1 MDKIKI
7 QVILFSTMKKLFL
20 ALLLC
25 AGWAVKMSAVE
36 AKPTARE
43 VLERTLECLK
53 GVHTARYVME
63 QYRYETPADSFYSDK
78 ETRIYIECENPADT
92 SGLAMLVTYYPDGK
106 FQSASNEKASYYMRD
121 AYMSRTDLSRW
132 YGVRYADPP
141 FFNHATRLCE
151 YLLRDGGNKE
161 VTVKDGGDTWI
172 IDAVVSEYQLIA
184 FHGKAYVVM
193 SYPNEKSLFTLTV
206 DKNTFMPSR
215 LSFLWCVPV
224 MRFEKVISDVEINP
238 LPAEGFAIETYL
250 PDLPSYEDE
259 EERQEGR
266 RQDKLN
272 RQRVESKPLP
282 SDTLQ
287 LIGGG
292 SISLSES
299 KGKVRVML
307 LTSNYCGF
315 CLASYPVINKLMD
328 DYASDD
334 DVEVFGVI
342 LQSEAEPAA
351 LEAYKRKND
360 IRFPLA
366 QNNGR
371 FYEYFIPNGLSPAIL
386 VIDRDDK
393 VQLWQYGFSEENSS
407 KIDGKIRKLITRLKT
422 EEQE

>member
-1 MDKIKI
+1 
-7 QVILFSTMKKLFL
+7 MKKLFL

-25 AGWAVKMSAVE
+25 VGWTVKISAEE
-36 AKPTARE
+36 AKPAARE

-63 QYRYETPADSFYSDK
+63 QYRYETPADTFYSDK
-78 ETRIYIECENPADT
+78 ETRRYIECENPADT
-92 SGLAMLVTYYPDGK
+92 SGLAMSVTYRPDGT
-106 FQSASNEKASYYMRD
+106 FQSARNEKASYYMRD
-121 AYMSRTDLSRW
+121 TYMSRSDLSRW

-184 FHGKAYVVM
+184 FHGKAYVSM

-215 LSFLWCVPV
+215 LSFLQCVPV
-224 MRFEKVISDVEINP
+224 MRFEKVISEVEINP
-238 LPAEGFAIETYL
+238 LPAEGFAVETYL

-272 RQRVESKPLP
+272 RQHVESNPLP
-282 SDTLQ
+282 SDTLP

-292 SISLSES
+292 SISLSET

-307 LTSNYCGF
+307 MTSNYCGF
-315 CLASYPVINKLMD
+315 CLATYPVINKLMD

-342 LQSEAEPAA
+342 LQTGAEPAA

-393 VQLWQYGFSEENSS
+393 VQLWQYGFSEENSA
-407 KIDGKIRKLITRLKT
+407 KIEASIRNTIGKALKVADY
-422 EEQE
+422 